1 MRKKRNISAFFF
13 IDAAFIMMW
22 LWSSWTGNV
31 TQEIPHF
38 ANNSPTSDSF
48 QTDIA
53 WTTFQIW
60 FNDTPKV
67 LSNIKRERTFY
78 PKSNSISIEWL
89 TLNQSN
95 HLQVGFF
102 CTIFFL
108 LIFLIFLSDHLFY
121 YIIEYGFLKFNHS
134 WNITNESIIDFRNGT
149 RKFVLHVIL
158 DFLLTRVF
166 FIIII
171 KRNLF
176 MQR

>member
-102 CTIFFL
+102 WYDFFSFDLFDLFIWSSL
-108 LIFLIFLSDHLFY
+108 LLY
-121 YIIEYGFLKFNHS
+121 YRIWIPEIQSFLKYHKRINH
-134 WNITNESIIDFRNGT
+134 WFQEWYQEICITCHIRFSID
-149 RKFVLHVIL
+149 
-158 DFLLTRVF
+158 
-166 FIIII
+166 
-171 KRNLF
+171 
-176 MQR
+176 